1 MDRTQVKLPYDPYW
15 MNHQEPHPV
24 RVYDIKTK
32 EILGDFPTISE
43 ASQFTGIRPQAVH
56 RVLSS
61 KGKNRTNKLGKIIT
75 IRSLPVH

>member
-32 EILGDFPTISE
+32 EVLGDFPTIAD
-43 ASQFTGIRPQAVH
+43 ASLFLGIRPTDIHKIIKA
-56 RVLSS
+56 
-61 KGKNRTNKLGKIIT
+61 KAKNRSNKLGKIIT